1 MTDMARRDI
10 LQAEAMER
18 PRPLLLPL
26 IEKCIHLLFA
36 FSLFLLA
43 LYLLGNFQSFLDRT
57 QTLILSVLE
66 WTTIIGGI
74 LCLYRLG
81 YQLISWVWL
90 KRFKISRL
98 IAYVFILAI
107 NAGILI
113 TLKLLTAWFRV

>member
-1 MTDMARRDI
+1 
-10 LQAEAMER
+10 MER

-26 IEKCIHLLFA
+26 IEKCIHFLFA

-43 LYLLGNFQSFLDRT
+43 LYLLGNFQSFLDST
-57 QTLILSVLE
+57 QIFILSVLE

-113 TLKLLTAWFRV
+113 TLKLLTAWFRA